1 MLWRFIREIVVIKP
15 LLVNTKYDYYAYFF
29 KLFHSKKI
37 SPPPHITIYEPF
49 SGCEK
54 IVLRDNTLLF
64 STIFANE
71 NKHFIEDFGRG
82 KKDTVFGKRAIG
94 K

>member
-1 MLWRFIREIVVIKP
+1 M
-15 LLVNTKYDYYAYFF
+15 N
-29 KLFHSKKI
+29 LFLDVK
-37 SPPPHITIYEPF
+37 
-49 SGCEK
+49 K

-94 K
+94 KFSSGFPRES

>member
-1 MLWRFIREIVVIKP
+1 M
-15 LLVNTKYDYYAYFF
+15 N
-29 KLFHSKKI
+29 LFLDVK
-37 SPPPHITIYEPF
+37 
-49 SGCEK
+49 K

>member
-1 MLWRFIREIVVIKP
+1 M
-15 LLVNTKYDYYAYFF
+15 N
-29 KLFHSKKI
+29 LFLDVKK
-37 SPPPHITIYEPF
+37 
-49 SGCEK
+49 K
-54 IVLRDNTLLF
+54 IVLRDDNTLLF